1 MTLQGHSAI
10 VRSLCFNP
18 ANDLILLSG
27 GLVDQDI
34 KVWNSE
40 TGKNFANLKGHSG
53 GIYSIKMAGD
63 GSFAVS
69 VGTDKRIML
78 WDIRVSKS
86 VGHIETEGLPDMN
99 DVALSNSHPL
109 ESGSSMQSMQ
119 GSGSVVGCMSGF
131 GVIGH
136 VDGTLSIW
144 NLAMR

>member
-1 MTLQGHSAI
+1 
-10 VRSLCFNP
+10 
-18 ANDLILLSG
+18 
-27 GLVDQDI
+27 
-34 KVWNSE
+34 
-40 TGKNFANLKGHSG
+40 
-53 GIYSIKMAGD
+53 MAGD

-109 ESGSSMQSMQ
+109 EGGSTMQNMQ
-119 GSGSVVGCMSGF
+119 GSVVGCMSGF